1 MAVRLRRPE
10 LVQRN
15 RAAVLEAARRV
26 FIERGYTGATLEAIA
41 EEAGFS
47 KGVMYSQFAS
57 KPDLLLTIL
66 EKRIEERAREN
77 ERIVA
82 DHSGSKGLRAIL
94 GTAIN
99 HAVKDAAWALL
110 LIEFRALAARDV
122 EVSRRCAELDRRTVQ
137 LLANLLQR
145 LFDQAAISPP
155 FAIGAVAQFILA
167 LDSGIALER
176 ASNPSAVPSD
186 VVAAFVL
193 RALGFDGAP
202 KAQPARARQRRAADR
217 HR

>member
-1 MAVRLRRPE
+1 MAVRLRRSE

-15 RAAVLEAARRV
+15 RSAVLEAARRV

-41 EEAGFS
+41 GEAGFS

-57 KPDLLLTIL
+57 KPDLLLTLL
-66 EKRIEERAREN
+66 EERIEERAREN
-77 ERIVA
+77 ERIA
-82 DHSGSKGLRAIL
+82 AHRSGSEGLRAIL
-94 GTAIN
+94 ETAIN
-99 HAVKDAAWALL
+99 HAVNDAAWALL
-110 LIEFRALAARDV
+110 LIEFRAIAARDLD
-122 EVSRRCAELDRRTVQ
+122 VSRRYAELDRRTVQ
-137 LLANLLQR
+137 LLANVLQQ
-145 LFDQAAISPP
+145 FFGEAAITPP
-155 FAIGAVAQFILA
+155 FAIEAVAQFILA

-202 KAQPARARQRRAADR
+202 KAPPARARQRRAADR
-217 HR
+217 NR